1 METNYQENIL
11 SLIAKSLNG
20 TADLEEVF
28 QLNIWLESSEEN
40 RKYYEQVKNIWD
52 VSDNRMNYANID
64 ESKALKDTLR
74 RIKPAPVRET
84 FLFMW
89 QRVAAILIIPLLIG
103 SLFLIRTIPLS
114 QKKSASEV
122 VYNEVH
128 AAFGTRS
135 QLRYQILH

>member
-11 SLIAKSLNG
+11 SLIAKNLND

-84 FLFMW
+84 FWFMW
-89 QRVAAILIIPLLIG
+89 QG
-103 SLFLIRTIPLS
+103 
-114 QKKSASEV
+114 
-122 VYNEVH
+122 
-128 AAFGTRS
+128 
-135 QLRYQILH
+135 